1 LSNVASI
8 TASTL
13 TKVAEISDGI
23 KRFAKLER
31 VLAALCLLTPALLIY
46 FDNGTI
52 RASISSYFN
61 MKHNQAYYF
70 PLTMIAMLFIVN
82 GVIKNKKIYNTVLGV
97 MMAGLILID
106 HDSSKFFH
114 YLFAIGFFLG
124 NAVVILVYSSRR
136 ERWFK
141 AIMVGVM
148 VCGALMHILLSW
160 FTLFW
165 AEWLSMGII
174 SLHYILESLGIID

>member
-1 LSNVASI
+1 LSNIASL

-13 TKVAEISDGI
+13 TKVSELSDGI

-52 RASISSYFN
+52 RASLSSYFD
-61 MKHNQAYYF
+61 MRLNQAYYF
-70 PLTMIAMLFIVN
+70 PLTMISMLFIVN
-82 GVIKNKKIYNTVLGV
+82 GVIKNKKLYNTVLGV
-97 MMAGLILID
+97 LMAGLILID
-106 HDSSKFFH
+106 HDSSKLFH

-124 NAVVILVYSSRR
+124 NAVVILVYSSKK
-136 ERWFK
+136 ELWFK

-148 VCGALMHILLSW
+148 VCGILLHIVFSW